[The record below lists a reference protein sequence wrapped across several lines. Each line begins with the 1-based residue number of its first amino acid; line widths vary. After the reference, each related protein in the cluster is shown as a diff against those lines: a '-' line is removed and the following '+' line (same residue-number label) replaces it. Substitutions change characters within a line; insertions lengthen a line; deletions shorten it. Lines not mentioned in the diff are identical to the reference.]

1 MNVKQQ
7 LITLIKALGELIYP
21 HLCAVCG
28 LRLGRHEDTVC
39 LECSLRLTYYRETAF
54 VASERLLASPLF
66 RSLSAPFTYAHHNDT
81 HQMIVAL
88 KYQGYRSVADY
99 IVRVAMSKQALRF
112 HPKDIDLI
120 LPVPIEDG
128 RLQKRGYNQAALLAR
143 ALAEQ
148 LNLPWSDKHLIRRKG
163 SHSQTAYGRQERM
176 QNAQRAF
183 ALSSDPNQAS
193 ALAGK
198 RILLVDDILTSGSTL
213 LTLCDLL
220 ESCGVKDIHV
230 FVAAVTLRRY

>member
-1 MNVKQQ
+1 MKVKQR
-7 LITLIKALGELIYP
+7 LITLIRVLGNLVYP
-21 HLCAVCG
+21 RLCAVCG
-28 LRLGRHEDTVC
+28 LRLGRHEDIVC
-39 LECSLRLTYYRETAF
+39 PECSLRLTYYREIAF
-54 VASERLLASPLF
+54 SASERLLASPLF
-66 RSLSAPFTYAHHNDT
+66 RSLSAPFTYSHHTDT
-81 HQMIVAL
+81 HQMMIAL
-88 KYQGYRSVADY
+88 KYHGYRSVADY

-112 HPKDIDLI
+112 QPKDIDLI
-120 LPVPIEDG
+120 LPVPIEEG
-128 RLQKRGYNQAALLAR
+128 RLQTRGYNQAALLAQ
-143 ALAEQ
+143 ALANH

-163 SHSQTAYGRQERM
+163 SHSQTTYGRKERM

-183 ALSSDPNQAS
+183 ALSSDPNHAS